1 MAQAAA
7 AIEERKSSRLG
18 MYFEETEE
26 EYARRL
32 SGPGTIMEEEYRQ
45 LCKIFKGIAGASET
59 QAELEER
66 WLGGVWKEAGDSL
79 ERRAAELVALVW
91 DSEG

>member
-1 MAQAAA
+1 
-7 AIEERKSSRLG
+7 

-32 SGPGTIMEEEYRQ
+32 SGPGTIIEEEYRQ
-45 LCKIFKGIAGASET
+45 LCKIFKGTAGASET

-66 WLGGVWKEAGDSL
+66 WLGGVWKEARDSL
-79 ERRAAELVALVW
+79 ERRAAELVTLVG